1 MANIMLETNDALAD
15 EFNPMPSFSI
25 IDRLEYRGQIEHH
38 GLKNS
43 SDGSSWDINLVRLGP
58 TGDLT
63 VHFDASNS
71 SDGDATDGTNGIKTY
86 IWKVFLDNPWDQPGT
101 APQSGKTTEVS
112 SMVSHSFTHRFQNI
126 TVDPN
131 TGFEGSLIRIE
142 LTVIDQ
148 ADKQSLQNDKYKMY
162 FVVVG
167 EGYGDA
173 SP

>member
-25 IDRLEYRGQIEHH
+25 IDRLEYRGQIEDH
-38 GLKNS
+38 GVKES
-43 SDGSSWDINLVRLGP
+43 SGQNWSVNLVRLGP

-86 IWKVFLDNPWDQPGT
+86 IWKVFLDTAWDNPGG
-101 APQSGKTTEVS
+101 APQGGKTSEIS

-126 TVDPN
+126 NFGPQLVQN
-131 TGFEGSLIRIE
+131 RIRI
-142 LTVIDQ
+142 
-148 ADKQSLQNDKYKMY
+148 KYFLK
-162 FVVVG
+162 
-167 EGYGDA
+167 
-173 SP
+173 